1 MNADI
6 AGSRCLQQ
14 SASNVPASTCQVR
27 RLKMS
32 IPIDLQEKI
41 AIANPDALTADGF
54 DDAIIG
60 IAHHQHNVTV
70 AYDWDKCIQVLMD
83 NSEMSYIDALEY
95 FTFNTIGAWVGD
107 NTPIFVEVFA
117 KDEQSPKVHR
127 SSNEVTEPRLESGEV
142 VMEEGVDSES
152 NSNPDSA

>member
-1 MNADI
+1 
-6 AGSRCLQQ
+6 
-14 SASNVPASTCQVR
+14 
-27 RLKMS
+27 MS
-32 IPIDLQEKI
+32 IPIEFQERI

-60 IAHHQHNVTV
+60 IAHRFSNVAV
-70 AYDWDKCIQVLMD
+70 AYDWDKCIQILMD

-95 FTFNTIGAWVGD
+95 FAFNTIGAWVGE

-127 SSNEVTEPRLESGEV
+127 SSNEITGSRLESGEV
-142 VMEEGVDSES
+142 VMEEGVHRENDI
-152 NSNPDSA
+152 NPDSA

>member
-1 MNADI
+1 
-6 AGSRCLQQ
+6 
-14 SASNVPASTCQVR
+14 
-27 RLKMS
+27 MS
-32 IPIDLQEKI
+32 IPIEFQERI

-60 IAHHQHNVTV
+60 IAHRFSNVTV
-70 AYDWDKCIQVLMD
+70 AYDWDKCIQILMD

-95 FTFNTIGAWVGD
+95 FAFNTIGAWVGE

-127 SSNEVTEPRLESGEV
+127 SSNEITGSRLESGEV
-142 VMEEGVDSES
+142 VMEEGVHRENDI
-152 NSNPDSA
+152 NPDSA